1 MAAVATPSS
10 GLRRIQFLR
19 VQDRRKPLKRLASAA
34 MKDGSATSSEAEEDK
49 GVSVELRPAPRFSQL
64 EISSS
69 QLNLTPRI
77 PRIEASSNGSNLRFD
92 RLQPSDEEFSC
103 DHRRAFG
110 RFVAREALLDEELW
124 TAAWLRA
131 ETHWEDRSD
140 VRYVDTYKRQF
151 ADQEFNALK
160 KRCSRQHAEKCVCL
174 VAIRNDEKN
183 VKRTVLKS
191 IVGTLD
197 LSIRHLLCGETFPGE
212 CLKPPASS
220 NFYRADQPKYAYVAN
235 LCVAK
240 HARRQGI
247 ATNLLLLAID
257 AAISY
262 GTNRIFVHV
271 HKNNAG
277 AHKLY
282 DRVGFQ
288 MVRKAVPHLLADDK
302 YLLCLKIKSDSSS

>member
-1 MAAVATPSS
+1 MAAMATPSS

-34 MKDGSATSSEAEEDK
+34 LKDGSAASSEAEEDK
-49 GVSVELRPAPRFSQL
+49 SVSVELRPAPRFPQL

-69 QLNLTPRI
+69 QPNLAPRI

-103 DHRRAFG
+103 EHRRAFG

-131 ETHWEDRSD
+131 ESHWEDRSD
-140 VRYVDTYKRQF
+140 VRYVETYKRQF

-160 KRCSRQHAEKCVCL
+160 KRCSRQHAEKCVCI
-174 VAIRNDEKN
+174 VAIRKDEKN

-197 LSIRHLLCGETFPGE
+197 LSIRHLLCGETFPG
-212 CLKPPASS
+212 LPPISTEQINQDMPMS
-220 NFYRADQPKYAYVAN
+220 QTYV
-235 LCVAK
+235 LP

-247 ATNLLLLAID
+247 ATNMLLLAID
-257 AAISY
+257 AAVSY
-262 GTNRIFVHV
+262 GTNRVFVHV
-271 HKNNAG
+271 HKNNTG
-277 AHKLY
+277 AQKLY
-282 DRVGFQ
+282 DRIGFQ
-288 MVRKAVPHLLADDK
+288 MVKKAVPHLLAEDK
-302 YLLCLKIKSDSSS
+302 HLLCLKIKSDSSS

>member
-1 MAAVATPSS
+1 MAAMATPSS

-34 MKDGSATSSEAEEDK
+34 LKDGSAASSEAEEDK
-49 GVSVELRPAPRFSQL
+49 SVSVELRPAPRFPQL

-69 QLNLTPRI
+69 QPNLAPRI

-103 DHRRAFG
+103 EHRRAFG

-131 ETHWEDRSD
+131 ESHWEDRSD
-140 VRYVDTYKRQF
+140 VRYVETYKRQF
-151 ADQEFNALK
+151 ADQ
-160 KRCSRQHAEKCVCL
+160 
-174 VAIRNDEKN
+174 IRKDEKN

-220 NFYRADQPKYAYVAN
+220 NFYRADQPRYAYVAN
-235 LCVAK
+235 LCVATCSSARHCDK
-240 HARRQGI
+240 HVI
-247 ATNLLLLAID
+247 
-257 AAISY
+257 ISY
-262 GTNRIFVHV
+262 
-271 HKNNAG
+271 
-277 AHKLY
+277 
-282 DRVGFQ
+282 
-288 MVRKAVPHLLADDK
+288 
-302 YLLCLKIKSDSSS
+302 